1 MSIQSEISRIETA
14 KADLKTAIE
23 AKGGTIADGT
33 SISAY
38 AAALDAAKI
47 RISDV
52 EGLEDALSGKSDKTV
67 TLICTLYASGWSG
80 AAPYSQTV
88 SVSGLTEANCGH
100 VLACAA
106 LSNTQSLAQSQQE
119 AWNMVSR
126 VTAAAGGITA
136 VCFEEKP
143 QTDIPV
149 RLEVLG

>member
-1 MSIQSEISRIETA
+1 MAQTTNYGLALPEETDYYSIHIFNANAEAIDAQMKANEEETSR
-14 KADLKTAIE
+14 KAA
-23 AKGGTIADGT
+23 
-33 SISAY
+33 
-38 AAALDAAKI
+38 
-47 RISDV
+47 
-52 EGLEDALSGKSDKTV
+52 KTV
-67 TLICTLYASGWSG
+67 TLTCTLPASGWSG